1 MPHAKLSTPEC
12 TVTLT
17 DGEWHREILRR
28 ELLSRVFTAA
38 NRAGVFA
45 SVSTLEEYEPVGSD
59 PEESEYY
66 SKPLC
71 KPEKS
76 KYDPEEYSPDESDLE
91 ESQPEESEP
100 ETFEPE
106 ETKMQARM
114 RAAQE
119 MFEKRRRAEENMT
132 YMIF

>member
-76 KYDPEEYSPDESDLE
+76 KYDPEEYSPDES
-91 ESQPEESEP
+91 EP